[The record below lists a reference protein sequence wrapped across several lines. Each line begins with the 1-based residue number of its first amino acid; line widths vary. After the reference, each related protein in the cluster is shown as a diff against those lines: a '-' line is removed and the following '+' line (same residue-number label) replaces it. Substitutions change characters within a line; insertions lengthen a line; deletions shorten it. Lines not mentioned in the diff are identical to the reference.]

1 MAVTAVDGLVVG
13 IDTHL
18 DVHVAAVLNRLGQ
31 RLAVRSFPATDAGNA
46 QLTRWLDRPGPAPG
60 GGGGGPRQP
69 GIPRGGGAPP
79 PRRPGAGDQLPGPV
93 PAPPPWQERPG
104 RRG

>member
-46 QLTRWLDRPGPAPG
+46 QLTRWLDSLGMVAEARMEGTGNYGYRRRTTRSARLPVMALACSPATLS
-60 GGGGGPRQP
+60 R
-69 GIPRGGGAPP
+69 
-79 PRRPGAGDQLPGPV
+79 LPGLL
-93 PAPPPWQERPG
+93 A
-104 RRG
+104 